1 MELASGSPETSTE
14 QHAAT
19 QAHGQTGRCMGMESS
34 KDLVCLFKMETGTK
48 ASHMGAKQSINTS
61 K

>member
-19 QAHGQTGRCMGMESS
+19 QAPGQTERCMAMESS
-34 KDLVCLFKMETGTK
+34 KDLVCSFKMETGTK
-48 ASHMGAKQSINTS
+48 AAHMAAKHTMDTS